1 MRPHTRG
8 AGPWRVD
15 NASRRPWSA
24 QPGQTEG
31 RGPRRSETRSPVSGL
46 TQARFRRP
54 ARPGRGVRRAAAR
67 VREQPSVK
75 PSASAPGSRAAEALR
90 RRALGATSGEAQ
102 RSTVAAEAS
111 VRARPRFS
119 SALRWGPWLALSIA
133 AAFGAV
139 LAGSALATAGCALAL
154 AGAATLLGWFAGE
167 SRRIALYEEVE
178 GRSTEL
184 RRALTELEI
193 AHAETVRRLSMAVE
207 FRDEDTGAHI
217 ERIGRFS
224 RLLAEQIGMEKE
236 FCERLFH
243 AAPLHD
249 VGKVAIPDAIL
260 LKPGPLTPE
269 ERAIVETHAE
279 EGYRLVAG
287 SSSSI
292 LDMAATI
299 ALSHQEKWDGSGYPR
314 GLKGEAIPIEG
325 RIVAVA
331 DVFDALTSDRVYRK
345 AFSVDDAIEMMREQ
359 RGRHFDPVLL
369 DAFMEV
375 LGRSGPD
382 AREEERLDPDAL
394 VESTL
399 ETFATALERGDAEM
413 AEGAIATAIEDGIS
427 PTTLHAEV
435 IGPALRRLDVLS
447 ASGELSADTEH
458 RANTIVRRVLATLYR
473 YMTGGT
479 EPTREVVLI
488 AGLKGDEHTLGLQ
501 MVHDQLAAA
510 GYQTVFDTDL
520 DGPHVLELVEGR
532 CPDLVVLGAP
542 SAGEEGLDAALRAL
556 RTSRPEV
563 PIVLSGPAVGGS
575 LPSERG
581 GMRVLERIDQSVEAV
596 EELLAPAAA
605 SAA

>member
-1 MRPHTRG
+1 M
-8 AGPWRVD
+8 
-15 NASRRPWSA
+15 ASLEAEVETS
-24 QPGQTEG
+24 T
-31 RGPRRSETRSPVSGL
+31 SEL
-46 TQARFRRP
+46 
-54 ARPGRGVRRAAAR
+54 
-67 VREQPSVK
+67 K
-75 PSASAPGSRAAEALR
+75 
-90 RRALGATSGEAQ
+90 RALS
-102 RSTVAAEAS
+102 
-111 VRARPRFS
+111 
-119 SALRWGPWLALSIA
+119 
-133 AAFGAV
+133 
-139 LAGSALATAGCALAL
+139 
-154 AGAATLLGWFAGE
+154 
-167 SRRIALYEEVE
+167 
-178 GRSTEL
+178 
-184 RRALTELEI
+184 ELEI
-193 AHAETVRRLSMAVE
+193 AQAETVQRLSMAVE

-224 RLLAEQIGMEKE
+224 VLLAEHIGMDAD
-236 FCERLFH
+236 FCERLRH

-279 EGYRLVAG
+279 EGHRLVRG

-345 AFSVDDAIEMMREQ
+345 AFSVDEAIGMMREQ

-382 AREEERLDPDAL
+382 AREELRHDPEAL

-413 AEGAIATAIEDGIS
+413 AEGAIATAIEDGIT

-435 IGPALRRLDVLS
+435 IGPSLRRLDVLS
-447 ASGELSADTEH
+447 AGGELSADTEH

-479 EPTREVVLI
+479 EPTRELVLL
-488 AGLKGDEHTLGLQ
+488 AGVKGDEHTLGLQ

-520 DGPHVLELVEGR
+520 DGGRLLELVESR
-532 CPDLVVLGAP
+532 TPDLIVLGATA
-542 SAGEEGLDAALRAL
+542 AGEDGLDSALREL
-556 RTSRPEV
+556 RSAHPGV

-575 LPSERG
+575 LPRERG

-596 EELLAPAAA
+596 EELLTSAAA
-605 SAA
+605 AA